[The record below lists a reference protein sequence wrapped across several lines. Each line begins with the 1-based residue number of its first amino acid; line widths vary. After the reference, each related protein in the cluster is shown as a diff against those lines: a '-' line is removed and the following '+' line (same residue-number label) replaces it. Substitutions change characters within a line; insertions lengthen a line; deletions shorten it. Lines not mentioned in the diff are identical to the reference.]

1 METAL
6 TCTIGVSVILLAYRI
21 ARIGKRENYLPHGPP
36 TVPLLGNLNIFPTSK
51 AHLKFT
57 EWARIYGSIYSL
69 KIGPSTAI
77 VLTDVDA
84 VKEIL
89 EKRSQLTADR
99 PPFYVG
105 DLVTEGMNI
114 GLARYT
120 ETWRMQRRFMHE
132 LLSRNACASYIS
144 IQQAESQQLLFH
156 FTNFVSSDLFQD
168 FYQHISRY
176 SFSVILSVLFGKR
189 APHHNSKA
197 LSDFCAMEKRWQAI
211 MAPGAVPPVDLLPI
225 LKYVPKRF
233 AQWKVE
239 AEVVREMQQ
248 KLYGDLLNETQERVT
263 HGNENGCFMG
273 KVLSRRSTFDLSD
286 RQIAYLGGAIIE
298 GAAGTSAAW
307 IKVLVMAMVTH
318 PNAQRKA
325 HEELDRIIGSA
336 RMPLLEDLS
345 QLPYIQA
352 IIREVHRWRPIAPAG
367 VPHTS
372 IEDIHYQDYTIPANT
387 IIFTNI
393 WGISHDPTRYDR
405 PDDFWPDRWL
415 LNEYGLKN
423 GAKDP
428 NMNPAWFGSGRRSCP
443 GIHLAHNSIAIN
455 TMNLLWAFDLSPE
468 IDESTGDPIEIDVFD
483 FAEGLEASP
492 KPFACRMTSRSRQH
506 TDIVEHDFIA
516 SREAFDRYEHQVN
529 T

>member
-1 METAL
+1 
-6 TCTIGVSVILLAYRI
+6 
-21 ARIGKRENYLPHGPP
+21 
-36 TVPLLGNLNIFPTSK
+36 
-51 AHLKFT
+51 
-57 EWARIYGSIYSL
+57 
-69 KIGPSTAI
+69 
-77 VLTDVDA
+77 
-84 VKEIL
+84 
-89 EKRSQLTADR
+89 
-99 PPFYVG
+99 
-105 DLVTEGMNI
+105 
-114 GLARYT
+114 
-120 ETWRMQRRFMHE
+120 MHE
-132 LLSRNACASYIS
+132 LLSRNACASYLS
-144 IQQAESQQLLFH
+144 IQQAESQQLLYDCMQ
-156 FTNFVSSDLFQD
+156 SPKD

-372 IEDIHYQDYTIPANT
+372 IEDIH
-387 IIFTNI
+387 
-393 WGISHDPTRYDR
+393 
-405 PDDFWPDRWL
+405 
-415 LNEYGLKN
+415 
-423 GAKDP
+423 
-428 NMNPAWFGSGRRSCP
+428 
-443 GIHLAHNSIAIN
+443 AIN